1 MNVTVRRTLMVC
13 VLAGALALA
22 LALLALPKPASAA
35 PPIPPG
41 NYIVEGACDFPVLI
55 EATGKFGDKDLP
67 GGRAIVLKPGFRAT
81 LTNLEDP
88 THKVTYVAGG
98 VWHQR
103 ENFGPGGGDVVVA
116 TGRNLLVD
124 PGFDIF
130 LTIGRYTFIS
140 DASDPIF
147 ANITQLE
154 GHGRIIDVCARLA

>member
-1 MNVTVRRTLMVC
+1 MNVTLRRTMMVC
-13 VLAGALALA
+13 VLAGASALA
-22 LALLALPKPASAA
+22 MALLALPQAASAA

-41 NYIVEGACDFPVLI
+41 TYTVEGACDFPVLI
-55 EATGKFGDKDLP
+55 EATGKFGIKDLP
-67 GGRAIVLKPGFRAT
+67 GGRVIVLKPGFRAT

-88 THKVTYVAGG
+88 TNKVSYVASG

-124 PGFDIF
+124 PGLGIF